1 MKKTLLLLSC
11 AVGLTLASCSQ
22 NKTEDTAATTAADG
36 TTTTTTTTTT
46 TSYSEDAIQ
55 RRADRIAADMAAK
68 MKLDEA
74 ARTKVRTIYVTRGQ
88 RIGEL
93 QQKYASDTTGMAAAM
108 RDVYTNTDTE
118 LKSVFTDPTQYS
130 AYQSSRMEYMDD
142 RYMDDDA
149 MSSSNMDSSS
159 MDNSSMS
166 SGSTSGS
173 MQSGSDMQ
181 TGADG
186 KVKVKRDGDVKLK
199 DSEGNKAK
207 IDADDATM
215 KVKPNDGGK
224 TVIK

>member
-1 MKKTLLLLSC
+1 MYTDEAYNS
-11 AVGLTLASCSQ
+11 
-22 NKTEDTAATTAADG
+22 
-36 TTTTTTTTTT
+36 
-46 TSYSEDAIQ
+46 
-55 RRADRIAADMAAK
+55 RADRIAADMAAK
-68 MKLDEA
+68 MKFDEA
-74 ARTKVRTIYVTRGQ
+74 TRTKIRTVYVTRGQ

-93 QQKYASDTTGMAAAM
+93 QQKYATDTTGMAAAM
-108 RDVYTNTDTE
+108 RDVYTSSDAE

-130 AYQSSRMEYMDD
+130 AYESSRTDYMDD

-149 MSSSNMDSSS
+149 MSSNTGSDSSS

-166 SGSTSGS
+166 TSSSTESGSA
-173 MQSGSDMQ
+173 MQSG
-181 TGADG
+181 DG

-215 KVKPNDGGK
+215 KTKPAEGGK